1 LFRESV
7 TSDQGTKNV
16 GREIEECGYVLINYS
31 PQMHLN
37 IFTQRHRAW
46 KFVEMPK
53 APMVP
58 REKAKSGPLYESI
71 RSDEV
76 VKPKAKRPQRPDHD
90 DDYEETAIP
99 TALSKKILKLAKEQD
114 SGDSDN
120 ESEASTPEINPDE
133 VDEDGYMRIGNESEE
148 GEDWAPNVKVTTK
161 ASKPTKTDANSGDIS
176 AELVDLYTRM
186 GKWMAAYRS
195 GKVLKGLKMI
205 PSLNNWE
212 EVVYL
217 MNPLDWSAAAH
228 YEANRI
234 FVSNLKPQSAQ
245 RYLNLVLLP
254 AVREDIAQHKKLNFH
269 YYEALKKALYKPQ
282 AFFRG
287 ILLPLALEGCSTREA
302 IILGSV
308 VSKMSIP
315 VNHSAA
321 ALYRIAGV
329 TPIEWTSPVA
339 VLMSAMI
346 SKRYAL
352 PNLVVQQVAS
362 HFSAFATASE
372 DPPVIWHVGL
382 LSFVQIYG
390 PSLNQDSRDQLL
402 ELLKVRGHP
411 QIGIEIRRELDTPM
425 MQL

>member
-1 LFRESV
+1 
-7 TSDQGTKNV
+7 
-16 GREIEECGYVLINYS
+16 
-31 PQMHLN
+31 
-37 IFTQRHRAW
+37 
-46 KFVEMPK
+46 MPK
-53 APMVP
+53 APLVP

-71 RSDEV
+71 RADQV
-76 VKPKAKRPQRPDHD
+76 VKPKAKRTQRDAHD
-90 DDYEETAIP
+90 DDFEETAIP
-99 TALSKKILKLAKEQD
+99 ANLSKKILKLAKEQED
-114 SGDSDN
+114 NSGDSDSQ
-120 ESEASTPEINPDE
+120 SEASTPDVNPDD
-133 VDEDGYMRIGNESEE
+133 VDEDGYMRVGNEVEDEE
-148 GEDWAPNVKVTTK
+148 EWAPHVKVTTT
-161 ASKPTKTDANSGDIS
+161 KPAKTQASGDLS

-186 GKWMAAYRS
+186 GKWMAGFRS

-205 PSLNNWE
+205 PNLNNWE
-212 EVVYL
+212 EVIYL

-228 YEANRI
+228 FEATRI
-234 FVSNLKPQSAQ
+234 FVSNLKPQAAQ

-321 ALYRIAGV
+321 ALYRVAGV
-329 TPIEWTSPVA
+329 TPAEWTSPVA

-352 PNLVVQQVAS
+352 PNLVVQQVAN
-362 HFSAFATASE
+362 HFVAFATAHE
-372 DPPVIWHVGL
+372 DPPVIWHVCL

-390 PSLNQDSRDQLL
+390 ASLSAESRERLL
-402 ELLKVRGHP
+402 ELIRVRGHP
-411 QIGIEIRRELDTPM
+411 QIGIEVCRELETPM